1 MKRLALALIAAGTLG
16 AGTGGT
22 LLTGSAVAA
31 APTNG
36 CPAGY
41 QLLSVQTLTE
51 RGYHAP
57 ALVDRATSGVLSFGQ
72 PGNNDGSVCG
82 VQLGN
87 QLTSFGQPV
96 YNFIDNQLPA

>member
-1 MKRLALALIAAGTLG
+1 MKRLALALIAAGALG

-22 LLTGSAVAA
+22 LLTGPAFAA

-36 CPAGY
+36 CPSGY

-51 RGYHAP
+51 EGYRAP
-57 ALVDRATSGVLSFGQ
+57 ALVDSSTSGVLSFGQ
-72 PGNNDGSVCG
+72 PGNGDGTVCG

-87 QLTSFGQPV
+87 QLTSFGLPV

>member
-1 MKRLALALIAAGTLG
+1 MKRFTLALAAAAALG

-22 LLTGSAVAA
+22 LLSGVAFAA

-36 CPAGY
+36 CPSGY
-41 QLLSVQTLTE
+41 ELLSVQTLTAE
-51 RGYHAP
+51 GYRIP
-57 ALVDRATSGVLSFGQ
+57 SLIDSPTSGALSFGQ
-72 PGNNDGSVCG
+72 PGNGDGSVCG

-87 QLTSFGQPV
+87 KLTPFGLPL